1 MDNVPWFKGA
11 VKVHNFL
18 VRNYMSKIGCKPCL
32 HPYPPRWGG
41 WLLFKQKT
49 PCMAGRFGCAYFTGA
64 LAGSCNLITPVPKP
78 TAFLLLPPA
87 NAMANKRQL
96 LLPILYLLFLT
107 WQVPLTNAQ

>member
-41 WLLFKQKT
+41 WGQKKA
-49 PCMAGRFGCAYFTGA
+49 PRGGAFCVAGCAYFTGA
-64 LAGSCNLITPVPKP
+64 LAGNCNLITPLPKP
-78 TAFLLLPPA
+78 TA
-87 NAMANKRQL
+87 
-96 LLPILYLLFLT
+96 LLFRP
-107 WQVPLTNAQ
+107 PLSALASKR